1 MSLSKKKWVRP
12 GIATIS
18 DNPLHCKEYII
29 TEYVV
34 WRILKWITSA
44 CPSFIS
50 IKNCSSHSEFILPSV
65 SHQVSA
71 QEDMVWKMMFEEFHD
86 SCSMLDPLWHHNGII
101 SAFLCNLSA
110 CCLPSSFCSRGC
122 IVWKKMMFE
131 EFQDGCLVLGNLSY
145 ANGMILATSES
156 PCCRKLSIKFLLKR
170 IYGLELMMFE
180 EFNDSCLVQGNLSY
194 ANGMILAIF
203 ESPCC

>member
-1 MSLSKKKWVRP
+1 
-12 GIATIS
+12 
-18 DNPLHCKEYII
+18 
-29 TEYVV
+29 
-34 WRILKWITSA
+34 
-44 CPSFIS
+44 
-50 IKNCSSHSEFILPSV
+50 
-65 SHQVSA
+65 
-71 QEDMVWKMMFEEFHD
+71 
-86 SCSMLDPLWHHNGII
+86 
-101 SAFLCNLSA
+101 
-110 CCLPSSFCSRGC
+110 
-122 IVWKKMMFE
+122 MMFE